1 KSFSHAVPQQNI
13 SRENKDAS
21 FKGNLVFPGC

>member
-1 KSFSHAVPQQNI
+1 GFSHAVPQQNI
-13 SRENKDAS
+13 SRENKAAS